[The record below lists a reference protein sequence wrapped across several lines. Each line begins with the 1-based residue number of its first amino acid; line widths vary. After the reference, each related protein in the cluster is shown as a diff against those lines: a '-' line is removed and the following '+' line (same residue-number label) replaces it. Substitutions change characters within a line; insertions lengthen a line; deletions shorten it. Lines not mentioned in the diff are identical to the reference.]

1 MRWLPSLLGRSSLV
15 LKARRVPPN
24 ASVIVVVL
32 LLCLGV
38 CLSSL
43 SLPAGGPRDPLVPGR
58 ADVPPVDQWTGAN
71 ALSLDGTY
79 YPFDLVEEADED
91 PVNAGL
97 LTTLFLA
104 AHFFGTGVGWLR
116 ANARGQKASSIY
128 SVGVVGEVLGSAR
141 EDGYLAF
148 LEVFRL

>member
-1 MRWLPSLLGRSSLV
+1 MPPVNLR
-15 LKARRVPPN
+15 ARPF
-24 ASVIVVVL
+24 AL
-32 LLCLGV
+32 
-38 CLSSL
+38 
-43 SLPAGGPRDPLVPGR
+43 PLV
-58 ADVPPVDQWTGAN
+58 
-71 ALSLDGTY
+71 GTY

-104 AHFFGTGVGWLR
+104 AYFFGAGVGWLR

-128 SVGVVGEVLGSAR
+128 SVGVVGEVLGSAP

>member
-1 MRWLPSLLGRSSLV
+1 
-15 LKARRVPPN
+15 
-24 ASVIVVVL
+24 
-32 LLCLGV
+32 
-38 CLSSL
+38 
-43 SLPAGGPRDPLVPGR
+43 
-58 ADVPPVDQWTGAN
+58 VPPVDQWMGAN
-71 ALSLDGTY
+71 ALPLDGTY

>member
-43 SLPAGGPRDPLVPGR
+43 SLPAGGSRDPLVPGR

-97 LTTLFLA
+97 LTTLSSRRTSS
-104 AHFFGTGVGWLR
+104 GR
-116 ANARGQKASSIY
+116 A
-128 SVGVVGEVLGSAR
+128 
-141 EDGYLAF
+141 
-148 LEVFRL
+148 